1 MIANFLKS
9 ECHSK
14 GIIIIII
21 ITVTIIIIII
31 ACYHWAYY

>member
-14 GIIIIII
+14 GIIIII